1 MDFKQVDTE
10 IFNNLV
16 NQSKQSRLEWLKS
29 NFPDAMRFI
38 SMVNEMEARSREG
51 SNAQLGNS

>member
-1 MDFKQVDTE
+1 MDFKQVDNE

-38 SMVNEMEARSREG
+38 AMVNEMEVRTKEG
-51 SNAQLGNS
+51 NNAQLGNS